1 MINLEKLKATL
12 DASIVFY
19 AGKNK
24 VILGDIQNPDE
35 IINRIYLILNQT
47 LDALGGSPFATISL
61 IGDKRLFL
69 IFKGK
74 EVYGV
79 LVKGVKKDTL
89 LRTFYDLEGEVKEKK
104 LVEKPIEKI
113 EEKTEIPQE
122 ITEVTTYS
130 EEDFNNIKNISA
142 NYLGDFTEEIV
153 NNTIG
158 DLGISR
164 EKLTRDNLL
173 EFIYS
178 LQKSAAMLIGPS
190 KAENMKNEMINV
202 LKEK

>member
-1 MINLEKLKATL
+1 MINLEKLKETL

-24 VILGDIQNPDE
+24 VILGDVQKPDE
-35 IINRIYLILNQT
+35 IINRIYLVLNQT
-47 LDALGGSPFATISL
+47 LDALGGSPFTTISL
-61 IGDKRLFL
+61 MGDEHLFL
-69 IFKGK
+69 IFRGK

-79 LVKGVKKDTL
+79 LAKGLKKDTL
-89 LRTFYDLEGEVKEKK
+89 LRTFYNLEGEVKGKK
-104 LVEKPIEKI
+104 LEEKPIEEI
-113 EEKTEIPQE
+113 EEKTEVPQE

-130 EEDFNNIKNISA
+130 EEDLNSIKFISA

-153 NNTIG
+153 NNTIE
-158 DLGISR
+158 DLNIST
-164 EKLTRDNLL
+164 EKLTKDNLM

-202 LKEK
+202 LKKR